1 LCLVRTF
8 EMSTVTSTDWISNEI
23 ICILD
28 WAGDTAIGLGESFR
42 NLVVLTEDCRDH
54 HVSKRVP
61 G

>member
-1 LCLVRTF
+1 
-8 EMSTVTSTDWISNEI
+8 MSTVTSTDWISNEI